1 MVKKGNCIGYGI
13 LYCCGKNYINK
24 VDGLIKK
31 SDELSIF
38 FYPYFLFRVM
48 EWITA
53 RNKLKNFEEIG
64 NITKEQLRELMDI

>member
-1 MVKKGNCIGYGI
+1 MQKRKPIHKPAKIIWLKKEIV
-13 LYCCGKNYINK
+13 YCCGKNYINK
-24 VDGLIKK
+24 VDGVIKK

-64 NITKEQLRELMDI
+64 NITKE

>member
-24 VDGLIKK
+24 VDGVIKK

-48 EWITA
+48 EWIT
-53 RNKLKNFEEIG
+53 EEI
-64 NITKEQLRELMDI
+64 N

>member
-24 VDGLIKK
+24 VDGVIKK

-38 FYPYFLFRVM
+38 FILISYS
-48 EWITA
+48 
-53 RNKLKNFEEIG
+53 KLWNE
-64 NITKEQLRELMDI
+64 